1 MFLIYAIIMMNME
14 SFLTPNSPFFILLFA
29 WSLLWKG
36 ISLWRAAKSEQRN
49 WFIVL
54 LVINTA
60 GILEILYLFRFAK
73 KPLTLDELRFW
84 EKKSK

>member
-1 MFLIYAIIMMNME
+1 ME
-14 SFLTPNSPFFILLFA
+14 NILNPNSPVFILLFA

-36 ISLWRAAKSEQRN
+36 IALWRAAKLDQRN

-73 KPLTLDELRFW
+73 KRFTIEELRFW
-84 EKKSK
+84 EKTSK

>member
-1 MFLIYAIIMMNME
+1 MDNLFI
-14 SFLTPNSPFFILLFA
+14 PNSPVFILLFA

-36 ISLWRAAKSEQRN
+36 IALWRSAKSDQRN
-49 WFIVL
+49 WFVVIL
-54 LVINTA
+54 IINTA

-73 KPLTLDELRFW
+73 KTMTLSELKFW